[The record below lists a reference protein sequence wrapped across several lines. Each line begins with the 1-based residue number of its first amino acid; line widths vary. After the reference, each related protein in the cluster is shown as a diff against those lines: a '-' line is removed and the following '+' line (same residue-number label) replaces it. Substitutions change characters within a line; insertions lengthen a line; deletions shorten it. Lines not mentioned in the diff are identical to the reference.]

1 MNEKILNT
9 SHSQVNTVKYND
21 RYYKVQSD
29 KNGFKFIKVSEN
41 GKRVIIPIKKLEPR
55 DIVFDYIFN
64 YGFEKTQN
72 KYLEMSALLRCASDK
87 ELTFNSKKEKLNISE
102 NWREFKLKASELN
115 KNFKNHLNQN
125 KNDKT

>member
-1 MNEKILNT
+1 MDTKSNIT
-9 SHSQVNTVKYND
+9 SHSQVKTVKYND
-21 RYYKVQSD
+21 RDYKVQSD

-41 GKRVIIPIKKLEPR
+41 GKRVIIPLKIIEPL
-55 DIVFDYIFN
+55 DIVFDYVFN
-64 YGFEKTQN
+64 YGFDKTQN

-115 KNFKNHLNQN
+115 KNFKNHLNLI
-125 KNDKT
+125 

>member
-1 MNEKILNT
+1 MNKKILNT
-9 SHSQVNTVKYND
+9 SHCQVKTVKYKD
-21 RYYKVQSD
+21 RDYKVQAD
-29 KNGFKFIKVSEN
+29 KNGFRFIKVSEN
-41 GKRVIIPIKKLEPR
+41 GKRVIIPLKILEPR

-87 ELTFNSKKEKLNISE
+87 ELTFNSKKEKLNITE

-115 KNFKNHLNQN
+115 KNFKNHLN
-125 KNDKT
+125 KI

>member
-1 MNEKILNT
+1 MNQSSHIT
-9 SHSQVNTVKYND
+9 SHCQVEIVKYKD
-21 RYYKVQSD
+21 RDYKVQSD
-29 KNGFKFIKVSEN
+29 KNGFRFIKVSEN
-41 GKRVIIPIKKLEPR
+41 GKRVIIPLKILEPR

-115 KNFKNHLNQN
+115 KNFKTL
-125 KNDKT
+125 

>member
-1 MNEKILNT
+1 MKTKSINT
-9 SHSQVNTVKYND
+9 SHSQVNAVKYND
-21 RYYKVQSD
+21 RDYKVQSD
-29 KNGFKFIKVSEN
+29 KNGFRFIKVSEN
-41 GKRVIIPIKKLEPR
+41 GKRIIIPLKTLEPN

-87 ELTFNSKKEKLNISE
+87 ELTFNSKKEKLNITE

-115 KNFKNHLNQN
+115 KNFKNHLN
-125 KNDKT
+125 KI